1 MRIVLRNVAVVTEGT
16 SVAENVDLHIN
27 DTKICSITKEDL
39 STTECDVLIDGT
51 GKLAIPGLINA
62 HNHLAE
68 TLSETRWCQEQ
79 KGVTPVGYLNRI
91 GAFSVPTLAVH
102 CVYVNSDDMRLLAE
116 RKVKVVHCPKSNAK
130 LASRSSPVSMM
141 LRSGVT
147 IALGTDGAASNN
159 SLNMIEEMRMA
170 ALFGKRTCPGPNRAV
185 SSGGI
190 PNGDSEWCFCFE

>member
-16 SVAENVDLHIN
+16 SVAENVDLQIN

-79 KGVTPVGYLNRI
+79 N
-91 GAFSVPTLAVH
+91 

-130 LASRSSPVSMM
+130 LAWRSSPVSMM